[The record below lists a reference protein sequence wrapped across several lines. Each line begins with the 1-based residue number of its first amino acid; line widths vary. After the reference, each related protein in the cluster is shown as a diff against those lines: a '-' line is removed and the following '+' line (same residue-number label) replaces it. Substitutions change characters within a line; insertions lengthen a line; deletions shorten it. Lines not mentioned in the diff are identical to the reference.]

1 MFLRPLYAVKGSPAT
16 FATLVFFLS
25 VVSPSPAR
33 ADLATSIAP
42 FAGTYSETFES
53 FPVQVFLPNPNLLVF
68 GGQATMTIS
77 PPVNGGS
84 QAIAIY
90 NPPANSFG
98 FLPVDSTVYAVT
110 QGAGAGVSI
119 TFNTPSYQFGGYF
132 GEGSISPPIIV
143 NFLDNGAI
151 VASGSFTPS
160 GGPSLTW
167 AGFQTSS
174 LFTTVDIT
182 PDPNALLVMDGLQV
196 TSAVTS
202 VPEPDTA
209 TLATATLAIGLLSGL
224 LLRRRSSRIQS

>member
-1 MFLRPLYAVKGSPAT
+1 MKSGMFAAAIT
-16 FATLVFFLS
+16 QAAVFFLS

-33 ADLATSIAP
+33 ADVAISIGP
-42 FAGTYSETFES
+42 FTGTYSETFES

-77 PPVNGGS
+77 PPVNGGV

-132 GEGSISPPIIV
+132 GEGSNSPPIGESIV

-196 TSAVTS
+196 TS